1 MIPSHSHW
9 SDSFTFLL
17 MNTDV
22 KREMTNAM
30 IKNGKAELSPVLIVL
45 EFVREEVLITLFC
58 TSDFSVVLLLTDTS
72 VL

>member
-1 MIPSHSHW
+1 MIPSHSHR

-58 TSDFSVVLLLTDTS
+58 TLDFSVVLLLTDTS